1 MINKALWL
9 KEDLLETPNDINM
22 NVSLAGT
29 GPCTYTTL
37 YSKALLILSSTS
49 DNTLLNL
56 CLFISIY
63 IDLTLIKL
71 RL

>member
-9 KEDLLETPNDINM
+9 KEDLLETSNDINM

-29 GPCTYTTL
+29 GPCKYTTL

-49 DNTLLNL
+49 DNTLLNF
-56 CLFISIY
+56 C
-63 IDLTLIKL
+63 
-71 RL
+71 